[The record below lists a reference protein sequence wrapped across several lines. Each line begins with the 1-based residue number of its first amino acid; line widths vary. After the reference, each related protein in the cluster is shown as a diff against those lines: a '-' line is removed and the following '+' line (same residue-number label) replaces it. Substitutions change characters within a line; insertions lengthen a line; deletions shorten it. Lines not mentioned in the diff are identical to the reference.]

1 MFYSHLGTLERFYF
15 TPNLAKI
22 IVTSVTMKDKE
33 LLKVNKNETKKKKKE
48 NWQNM

>member
-1 MFYSHLGTLERFYF
+1 M
-15 TPNLAKI
+15 AKI

-33 LLKVNKNETKKKKKE
+33 LLKVNKNETKKKKE